1 MEEDMRRVLGSHLLK
16 TILPAIVL
24 VYATAASAAA
34 PLQGTFRGTFLCGTT
49 GWNTTSNFIVD
60 SSNRVRLVEAQN
72 SGGNRGF
79 IAEYFGNYNPTTRAF
94 FLPTVRVI
102 FANFTPSNSPVTGT
116 VSAGGQTVRYRY
128 VAIPGLCEVVV
139 AQRLRAR

>member
-1 MEEDMRRVLGSHLLK
+1 MRRILGSHLLK
-16 TILPAIVL
+16 AILPATVL

-34 PLQGTFRGTFLCGTT
+34 PLQGTFRGTFLCSTT
-49 GWNTTSNFIVD
+49 GWTTTSNFIVD

-72 SGGNRGF
+72 SSNNRGF
-79 IAEYFGNYNPTTRAF
+79 IAEYLGNYNPITRTF
-94 FLPTVRVI
+94 SLPTVRII

-116 VSAGGQTVRYRY
+116 VSPNGQTVQYRY
-128 VAIPGLCEVVV
+128 ISIPGQCEPVV